1 MSFQAMTWAIEQPC
15 TSAGQKLVL
24 LMLANHSNGHTGQ
37 CNPSHKL
44 LAQECAMG
52 VSTLKGHL
60 LDLQGAGYLT
70 IIHKSMEGV
79 SLPNQYKLN
88 GVGQNLTEGR
98 SEADRGVGQKLATK
112 QEVQPVKEPKNTTP
126 DGVSDAVW
134 RDYIKLRNSRKS
146 PMTETALRGIE
157 REAQKAAV
165 SLETALSICCARG
178 WTGFKAEW
186 MNKESPK
193 YQPAQLGAARAIFGD
208 ERGSYAALT

>member
-1 MSFQAMTWAIEQPC
+1 MTWAIEQPC

-60 LDLQGAGYLT
+60 LDLQSAGYLT

-98 SEADRGVGQKLATK
+98 SEADRGVGQNLATK

-126 DGVSDAVW
+126 DGVTDAVW
-134 RDYIKLRNSRKS
+134 RDFVKLRSAKKS
-146 PMTETALRGIE
+146 PITQTALRGIE
-157 REAQKAAV
+157 REAQKAGIDLQQA
-165 SLETALSICCARG
+165 LEVCCERG
-178 WTGFKAEW
+178 WASFKAEW
-186 MNKESPK
+186 MNKDQHK
-193 YQPAQLGAARAIFGD
+193 YQPAQLSAARAIFGD
-208 ERGSYAALT
+208 ERGAYAALT

>member
-60 LDLQGAGYLT
+60 LDLQSAGYLT

-98 SEADRGVGQKLATK
+98 SEADRGVGQNLATK
-112 QEVQPVKEPKNTTP
+112 QEVQPVKETINTVP
-126 DGVSDAVW
+126 DFVNAEVW
-134 RDYIKLRNSRKS
+134 RDFIKLRNAKKS
-146 PMTETALRGIE
+146 PITQTALRGIE
-157 REAQKAAV
+157 REAKKAGIDLQQA
-165 SLETALSICCARG
+165 LEVCCERG
-178 WTGFKAEW
+178 WASFKAEW
-186 MNKESPK
+186 MNKDQPK
-193 YQPAQLGAARAIFGD
+193 YQPAQLSAARAIFGD
-208 ERGSYAALT
+208 ERGAYAALT

>member
-60 LDLQGAGYLT
+60 LDLQSAGYLT

-112 QEVQPVKEPKNTTP
+112 QEVQPVNEPKNTTP
-126 DGVSDAVW
+126 DGVSYEVW
-134 RDYIKLRNSRKS
+134 RDFVKLRIAKKS
-146 PMTETALRGIE
+146 PMSQTALSGIE
-157 REAQKAAV
+157 REAKKAGISLQEA
-165 SLETALSICCARG
+165 LETCCARG

>member
-1 MSFQAMTWAIEQPC
+1 MTWAIEQPC

-60 LDLQGAGYLT
+60 LDLQSAGYLT
-70 IIHKSMEGV
+70 IIHKTMEGV

-88 GVGQNLTEGR
+88 GVGQNLAEGR

-112 QEVQPVKEPKNTTP
+112 QEVQPVRETINTVP
-126 DGVSDAVW
+126 DFVNAEVW
-134 RDYIKLRNSRKS
+134 RDFIKLRNAKKS
-146 PMTETALRGIE
+146 PITQTALRGIE
-157 REAQKAAV
+157 REAKKAGIDLQQA
-165 SLETALSICCARG
+165 LEECCERG
-178 WTGFKAEW
+178 WASFKAEW
-186 MNKESPK
+186 MNKDQPK
-193 YQPAQLGAARAIFGD
+193 YQPAQLSAARAIFGD
-208 ERGSYAALT
+208 ERGAYAALT

>member
-1 MSFQAMTWAIEQPC
+1 MTWAIEQPC

-60 LDLQGAGYLT
+60 LDLQSAGYLT
-70 IIHKSMEGV
+70 IIHKTMEGV

-112 QEVQPVKEPKNTTP
+112 QEVQPVRETINTVP
-126 DGVSDAVW
+126 DFVNAEVW
-134 RDYIKLRNSRKS
+134 RDFIKLRNAKKS
-146 PMTETALRGIE
+146 PITQTALRGIE
-157 REAQKAAV
+157 REAKKAGIDLQQA
-165 SLETALSICCARG
+165 LEVCCERG
-178 WTGFKAEW
+178 WASFKAEW
-186 MNKESPK
+186 MNKDQPK
-193 YQPAQLGAARAIFGD
+193 YQPAQLSAARAIFGD
-208 ERGSYAALT
+208 ERGAYAALT

>member
-1 MSFQAMTWAIEQPC
+1 MTWAIEQPC

-60 LDLQGAGYLT
+60 LDLQSAGYLT

-98 SEADRGVGQKLATK
+98 SEADRGVGQNLATK
-112 QEVQPVKEPKNTTP
+112 QEVQPVKETINTVP
-126 DGVSDAVW
+126 DFVNAEVW
-134 RDYIKLRNSRKS
+134 RDFIKLRNAKKS
-146 PMTETALRGIE
+146 PITQTALRGIE
-157 REAQKAAV
+157 REAKKAGIDLQQA
-165 SLETALSICCARG
+165 LEVCCERG
-178 WTGFKAEW
+178 WASFKAEW
-186 MNKESPK
+186 MNKDQPK
-193 YQPAQLGAARAIFGD
+193 YQPAQLSAARAIFGD
-208 ERGSYAALT
+208 ERGAYAALT

>member
-1 MSFQAMTWAIEQPC
+1 MTWAIEQPC

-60 LDLQGAGYLT
+60 LDLQSAGYLT

-98 SEADRGVGQKLATK
+98 SEADRGVGQNLATK
-112 QEVQPVKEPKNTTP
+112 QEVQPIKETKNTTP
-126 DGVSDAVW
+126 DGVTDDVW
-134 RDYIKLRNSRKS
+134 RDFVKLRNAKKS
-146 PMTETALRGIE
+146 PITQTALRGIE
-157 REAQKAAV
+157 REAQKAGIDLQQA
-165 SLETALSICCARG
+165 LEVCCERG
-178 WTGFKAEW
+178 WASFKAEW
-186 MNKESPK
+186 MNKDQTK
-193 YQPAQLGAARAIFGD
+193 YQPAQLSAARAIFGD
-208 ERGSYAALT
+208 ERGAYAALT

>member
-1 MSFQAMTWAIEQPC
+1 MTWAIEQPC

-60 LDLQGAGYLT
+60 LDLQSAGYLT
-70 IIHKSMEGV
+70 IIHKTMEGV

-88 GVGQNLTEGR
+88 GVGQNLAEGR

-112 QEVQPVKEPKNTTP
+112 QEVQPVRETINTVP
-126 DGVSDAVW
+126 DFVNAEVW
-134 RDYIKLRNSRKS
+134 RDFIKLRNAKKS
-146 PMTETALRGIE
+146 PITQTALRGIE
-157 REAQKAAV
+157 REAKKAGIDLQQA
-165 SLETALSICCARG
+165 LEVCCERG
-178 WTGFKAEW
+178 WASFKAEW
-186 MNKESPK
+186 MNKDQPK
-193 YQPAQLGAARAIFGD
+193 YQPAQLSAARAIFGD
-208 ERGSYAALT
+208 ERGAYAALT

>member
-1 MSFQAMTWAIEQPC
+1 MTWAIEQPC

-60 LDLQGAGYLT
+60 LDLQSAGYLT
-70 IIHKSMEGV
+70 IIHKTMEGV

-98 SEADRGVGQKLATK
+98 SEADRGVGQNLATK
-112 QEVQPVKEPKNTTP
+112 QEVQPVRETINTVP
-126 DGVSDAVW
+126 DFVNAEVW
-134 RDYIKLRNSRKS
+134 RDFIKLRNAKKS
-146 PMTETALRGIE
+146 PITQTALRGIE
-157 REAQKAAV
+157 REAKKAGIDLQQA
-165 SLETALSICCARG
+165 LEVCCERG
-178 WTGFKAEW
+178 WASFKAEW
-186 MNKESPK
+186 MNKDQPK
-193 YQPAQLGAARAIFGD
+193 YQPAQLSAARAIFGD
-208 ERGSYAALT
+208 ERGAYAALT

>member
-60 LDLQGAGYLT
+60 LDLQSAGYLT
-70 IIHKSMEGV
+70 IIHKTMEGV

-88 GVGQNLTEGR
+88 GVGQNLAEGR

-112 QEVQPVKEPKNTTP
+112 QEVQPVRETINTVP
-126 DGVSDAVW
+126 DFVNAEVW
-134 RDYIKLRNSRKS
+134 RDFIKLRNAKKS
-146 PMTETALRGIE
+146 PITQTALRGIE
-157 REAQKAAV
+157 REAKKAGIDLQQA
-165 SLETALSICCARG
+165 LEVCCERG
-178 WTGFKAEW
+178 WASFKAEW
-186 MNKESPK
+186 MNKDQPK
-193 YQPAQLGAARAIFGD
+193 YQPAQLSAARAIFGD
-208 ERGSYAALT
+208 ERGAYAALT